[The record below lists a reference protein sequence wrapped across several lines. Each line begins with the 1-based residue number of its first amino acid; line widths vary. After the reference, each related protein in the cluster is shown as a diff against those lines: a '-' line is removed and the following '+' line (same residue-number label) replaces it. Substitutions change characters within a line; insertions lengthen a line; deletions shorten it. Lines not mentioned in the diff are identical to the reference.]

1 MNLWNN
7 PVFSEEHI
15 KRNGVMGQVHKDV
28 FFDFFDPL
36 DRKMSILELGCNIGL
51 KLEYLKQLGFE
62 NLTGLEINKDTVNQA
77 SKRNTDIKF
86 IHGTIEDFV
95 PESSYDLVFTSET
108 LIYFSP
114 ENIKFISDK
123 IQRMAKKY
131 IFGKEFFSESPKEFK
146 HRSDDLVFWS
156 NDYQTMFKNMKTI
169 KARKIKNPNGL
180 IENSYLLSK

>member
-1 MNLWNN
+1 
-7 PVFSEEHI
+7 
-15 KRNGVMGQVHKDV
+15 
-28 FFDFFDPL
+28 
-36 DRKMSILELGCNIGL
+36 MSILELGCNIGL

-108 LIYFSP
+108 LIYISP

-123 IQRMAKKY
+123 IQRMAKN
-131 IFGKEFFSESPKEFK
+131 IFLVRSFSPN
-146 HRSDDLVFWS
+146 L
-156 NDYQTMFKNMKTI
+156 QKNLNIVAMTWYFGQMIIKPCSKT
-169 KARKIKNPNGL
+169 
-180 IENSYLLSK
+180 